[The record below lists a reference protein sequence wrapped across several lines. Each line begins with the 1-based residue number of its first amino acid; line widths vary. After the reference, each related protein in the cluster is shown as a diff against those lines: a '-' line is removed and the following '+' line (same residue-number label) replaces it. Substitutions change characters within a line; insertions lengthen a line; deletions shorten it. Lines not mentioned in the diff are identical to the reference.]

1 MVHFSVD
8 RTVPVV
14 MMHSPSLD
22 GTQTM
27 ERREELRIAEVA
39 GGTRWVRQ
47 AEVVEENKLMGGNG
61 SGDGSMGSVGGSGGG
76 ELVIRKADNVDR
88 NLGGGYGSGN
98 AGKRSIRKE
107 RTSSVVGNLVDLNS
121 GQVNGDGAIADS
133 KRKRNRKPRTSN
145 VGNLVGLNSG
155 QGNGDGAI
163 ADSKLMG
170 NRKPRTSSA
179 VGNLVDLNSG
189 KGNGDGAF
197 AESKRMVNRKPRTD
211 SDGDDVNVNGVG
223 GQIIEDGNDA
233 SVGASSIPAKVVDE
247 CEGRYVYEHKLDPY
261 FNSDLLKQCKRLN
274 LWQDLCPMLQ
284 NGGLGPKLNNTSGV
298 FSDSDWYQTNQFMLE
313 EIFHNR
319 MRRYKCLTN
328 DSKQANAIFVPF
340 YAGFEIA
347 MNLWGANIT
356 VRDTAPKRLFNWL
369 TAQPE
374 WKRFNGHDHFLVG
387 GRITWDFRR
396 ETDEEKDWGN
406 KLFVLPPSLN
416 MTMLAIEASPF
427 HHNDVAVPYPTYF
440 HPSSKQSIQNWQ
452 ARMRNMERKSLFSFV
467 GAPRPKYIT
476 DVRGKIIQ
484 QCISSSYCR
493 LLNCSDD
500 HNRICSYPENVMEV
514 FEHSVFCLQPTGDSY
529 TRRSTFDSMLAGCIP
544 VFFHEYAAYSQYVW
558 HLPANHSSYSVYI
571 NVNTTS
577 IEETLLKYSEKE
589 IRNMREVVIQTIPAI
604 VYSDPR
610 SSHMEDVR
618 DAFDISLQVC
628 ISDTTTSKGLV
639 LTQSSLGFLFVRSNR
654 RLCTIG
660 DDMQQLACFVMMQ
673 VVTWLAAIWPVAE
686 CD

>member
-1 MVHFSVD
+1 MEKSQSFTMMFPRMKLRGVLVSVTILFWWALAVVHFSVD
-8 RTVPVV
+8 RTVPVL
-14 MMHSPSLD
+14 MMRSPSLD
-22 GTQTM
+22 GPQTM
-27 ERREELRIAEVA
+27 ERREELRSAEVA
-39 GGTRWVRQ
+39 GGSRWVRQ
-47 AEVVEENKLMGGNG
+47 AEVVEEKKLMGGNW
-61 SGDGSMGSVGGSGGG
+61 SGVRSMGSVGGSGGG
-76 ELVIRKADNVDR
+76 ELGIRKADDVER
-88 NLGGGYGSGN
+88 NLGGGYGSDN
-98 AGKRSIRKE
+98 ADDGSVRKE
-107 RTSSVVGNLVDLNS
+107 RTSSVVGNLVDLDS
-121 GQVNGDGAIADS
+121 GQV
-133 KRKRNRKPRTSN
+133 
-145 VGNLVGLNSG
+145 
-155 QGNGDGAI
+155 NGDGAI

-170 NRKPRTSSA
+170 NRKPRP
-179 VGNLVDLNSG
+179 
-189 KGNGDGAF
+189 
-197 AESKRMVNRKPRTD
+197 E
-211 SDGDDVNVNGVG
+211 SDGDDVDVNGVG
-223 GQIIEDGNDA
+223 DQIAEDGNDA

-247 CEGRYVYEHKLDPY
+247 CEGRYVYEHKMDPY
-261 FNSDLLKQCKRLN
+261 FNSDLLKQCKKLN
-274 LWQDLCPMLQ
+274 LWQDLCPMLE

-328 DSKQANAIFVPF
+328 DSKQADAIFVPF
-340 YAGFEIA
+340 YAGFEIS

-356 VRDTAPKRLFNWL
+356 VRDTAPKRLFSWL

-406 KLFVLPPSLN
+406 KLFILPPSLN

-467 GAPRPKYIT
+467 GAPRPNYIT
-476 DVRGKIIQ
+476 DVRGKIIH
-484 QCISSSYCR
+484 QCIGSSYCR

-544 VFFHEYAAYSQYVW
+544 VFFHEFAAYSQYVW

-577 IEETLLKYSEKE
+577 IEEALLKYSEKE

-610 SSHMEDVR
+610 SSPIVDVR
-618 DAFDISLQVC
+618 DAFDISLQV
-628 ISDTTTSKGLV
+628 
-639 LTQSSLGFLFVRSNR
+639 
-654 RLCTIG
+654 
-660 DDMQQLACFVMMQ
+660 
-673 VVTWLAAIWPVAE
+673 
-686 CD
+686 

>member
-1 MVHFSVD
+1 VVHFSVD
-8 RTVPVV
+8 RTVSVV

-22 GTQTM
+22 GPQTM

-39 GGTRWVRQ
+39 GGSRWVRQ
-47 AEVVEENKLMGGNG
+47 AEVVEEKKLMGGNRRR
-61 SGDGSMGSVGGSGGG
+61 GGSGGG
-76 ELVIRKADNVDR
+76 ELGIRKEDDVERNLGSGELGIRKEDDVERNLGSGELGIRKEDGVERNLGGGELGIRKEDDMAR

-98 AGKRSIRKE
+98 ADERSVREE
-107 RTSSVVGNLVDLNS
+107 RTSSVVGNSVDLNS
-121 GQVNGDGAIADS
+121 GQV
-133 KRKRNRKPRTSN
+133 R
-145 VGNLVGLNSG
+145 
-155 QGNGDGAI
+155 GDGAI

-170 NRKPRTSSA
+170 NRKPRTSSV
-179 VGNLVDLNSG
+179 VGKLVDLNSG
-189 KGNGDGAF
+189 QGNGGGAI
-197 AESKRMVNRKPRTD
+197 AESKLMGNRKTRTS
-211 SDGDDVNVNGVG
+211 SDGDDVDVNGVG
-223 GQIIEDGNDA
+223 DHIVEDGNDA

-247 CEGRYVYEHKLDPY
+247 CEGRYIYEHKMDPY
-261 FNSDLLKQCKRLN
+261 FNSDLLKQCKKLN

-328 DSKQANAIFVPF
+328 DSKQADAIFVPF
-340 YAGFEIA
+340 YAGLEIS

-406 KLFVLPPSLN
+406 KLFILPPSLN

-427 HHNDVAVPYPTYF
+427 HHNDFAVPYPTYF

-467 GAPRPKYIT
+467 GAPRPDYIT
-476 DVRGKIIQ
+476 DVRGKIIH
-484 QCISSSYCR
+484 QCIGSSYCR

-544 VFFHEYAAYSQYVW
+544 VFFHEFAAYSQYVW

-577 IEETLLKYSEKE
+577 IEEALLKYSEKE

-610 SSHMEDVR
+610 SSPIGDVK
-618 DAFDISLQVC
+618 DAFDISLQVGF
-628 ISDTTTSKGLV
+628 SDSTTSSGF
-639 LTQSSLGFLFVRSNR
+639 SLDSISPGVLFVRSAR
-654 RLCTIG
+654 GLCTI
-660 DDMQQLACFVMMQ
+660 DDDIQQLA
-673 VVTWLAAIWPVAE
+673 
-686 CD
+686 